1 MAIYTRELNYLFSKL
16 PHGHILPLE
25 KVLYYLHL
33 WTSYLYLKTFKL
45 VFPILL
51 FSSISLYWL
60 LRKAFLSLLAI
71 LWSSAFKWICI
82 SFYPLPFTSLL
93 FSAIYK
99 ASSDNHFAFLNF
111 FFLRII
117 LITASCTM
125 SWTSVHSSLGIL
137 SYLIPWIC
145 LPLPLYNCSV

>member
-51 FSSISLYWL
+51 FSSISLIAEEGFLISPCYSTDLSIYYYIL
-60 LRKAFLSLLAI
+60 L
-71 LWSSAFKWICI
+71 
-82 SFYPLPFTSLL
+82 
-93 FSAIYK
+93 
-99 ASSDNHFAFLNF
+99 
-111 FFLRII
+111 
-117 LITASCTM
+117 
-125 SWTSVHSSLGIL
+125 
-137 SYLIPWIC
+137 
-145 LPLPLYNCSV
+145 